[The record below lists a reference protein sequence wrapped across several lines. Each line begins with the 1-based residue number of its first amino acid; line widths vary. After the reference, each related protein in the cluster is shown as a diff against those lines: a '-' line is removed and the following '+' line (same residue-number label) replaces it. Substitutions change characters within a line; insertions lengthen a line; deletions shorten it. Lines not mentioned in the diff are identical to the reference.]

1 MDEEW
6 FGLSFP
12 DKCAVGYAYA
22 GTDLRKLKATM
33 DGYGVLWPSQVED
46 NNPLD
51 GQIFDLVEFS

>member
-1 MDEEW
+1 
-6 FGLSFP
+6 
-12 DKCAVGYAYA
+12 
-22 GTDLRKLKATM
+22 M